1 MNAPLGALESLYYFI
16 LQYGGVEDES
26 RLTTGQQKRGS
37 LLLYY
42 RAENESTY
50 KCVLRSAFQHARK
63 FPKTISPC
71 VVLYNTW
78 RCFMQIRSVKIKYY
92 LSRNTRNKCIMHF
105 SIRKMV

>member
-71 VVLYNTW
+71 VVL
-78 RCFMQIRSVKIKYY
+78 C
-92 LSRNTRNKCIMHF
+92 CIIHGAVLCKF
-105 SIRKMV
+105 DPLKLNIIFREIHETNVLCIFQ